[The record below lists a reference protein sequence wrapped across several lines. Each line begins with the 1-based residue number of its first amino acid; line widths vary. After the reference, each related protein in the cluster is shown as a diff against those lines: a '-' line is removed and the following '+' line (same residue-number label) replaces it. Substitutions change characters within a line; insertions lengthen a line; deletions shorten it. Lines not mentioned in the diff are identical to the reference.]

1 MLLYQPPD
9 GYRYNSDSIFLY
21 DFIRAFRPRGK
32 LMDVGCGVGVISLLL
47 ARDFPVEVTL
57 VEKQPRML
65 AYARRNFAIHG
76 IEAEAIEGDF
86 LHVPSEGSFDFIVS
100 NPPFYDPRVSQSEDP
115 VLNAARYA
123 QHLPLEPFVERVRRL
138 LHPRGRF
145 ILCYDAKQSDR
156 LFQALRRA
164 KLTPEQV
171 RYVHPKIDRE
181 AKIVLVAARAN
192 SRSLCRVL
200 PPLVVF
206 DERGKYRKEA
216 EQAFRH
222 ARTHAVTGEMES
234 LNEKRE
240 MSNEKLQE
248 RFL

>member
-32 LMDVGCGVGVISLLL
+32 LMDVGCGVGVIPLLL

-181 AKIVLVAARAN
+181 AKIVLVAARGH
-192 SRSLCRVL
+192 SRALCKIL
-200 PPLVVF
+200 PPWIVF
-206 DERGKYRKEA
+206 DESGRYGEEA
-216 EQAFRH
+216 RQAFRN
-222 ARTHAVTGEMES
+222 AATHAVSAEMDP
-234 LNEKRE
+234 LNEQGEER
-240 MSNEKLQE
+240 NEKL
-248 RFL
+248 